1 MSELSIDAVAAA
13 GAAWVWMPD
22 DAEVFRDGT
31 CTVLRLPEHYSFDLS
46 VVSFTPAA
54 APLPEAVDAVL
65 ALARTLGP
73 RVLDWQVLIGDPA
86 GLAEELAA
94 RGGRVKLD
102 LEILAADLSRGA
114 PELQPPTVEVELRWA
129 TDTAT
134 ALDAVAAEAAGFGG
148 ALPPAERAGRV
159 AERGARS
166 VPAGGGG
173 TLVAYVDGEPAGT
186 GGVALVDGVARL
198 TGGAVVPARRGRG
211 VYRAL
216 LAARLSYAAAHGAR
230 MALVKGNPA
239 TSGPIL
245 QKAGFAVHGR
255 EPVYAVPLD

>member
-1 MSELSIDAVAAA
+1 MSELSIDEVAAA

-46 VVSFTPAA
+46 VVSFTPAG
-54 APLPEAVDAVL
+54 PLPGAVDAVL

-73 RVLDWQVLIGDPA
+73 PVLDWQVLIGDPA
-86 GLAEELAA
+86 GLGEELAA

-102 LEILAADLSRGA
+102 LEILAADLSGGA
-114 PELQPPTVEVELRWA
+114 PQLQPPSVDVELRWA
-129 TDTAT
+129 TDPAA

-148 ALPPAERAGRV
+148 PLPPAGRAERV
-159 AERGARS
+159 AERGARD

-173 TLVAYVDGEPAGT
+173 TVVAYVDGAPAGA
-186 GGVALVDGVARL
+186 GAVALVDGVARL
-198 TGGAVVPARRGRG
+198 AGGAVVPSRRGRG

-216 LAARLSYAAAHGAR
+216 LAARLSYAVAHGAR

-239 TSGPIL
+239 TSGPVL

-255 EPVYAVPLD
+255 EPVYAVPLS

>member
-13 GAAWVWMPD
+13 GAAWVWTPD

-54 APLPEAVDAVL
+54 PLPEAVDAVL

-73 RVLDWQVLIGDPA
+73 RVLDWQVLIGDPV
-86 GLAEELAA
+86 GLGEELAA

-148 ALPPAERAGRV
+148 ALPPAGRAERV
-159 AERGARS
+159 AARGARG

-173 TLVAYVDGEPAGT
+173 VLVAYVDGEPAGA

-198 TGGAVVPARRGRG
+198 TGGAVVPSRRGRG

-245 QKAGFAVHGR
+245 QQAGFAVHGR